1 MGKRTNQRFVLDG
14 VLFHRVFGVV
24 LFLLCIC
31 FLPHT
36 IFTTF
41 AARAAV
47 GTVLWMAYWWITEA
61 VDYAI
66 TAFLPIV
73 VNALF
78 SMTDMTKVIANYASE
93 TILLLL
99 GASIL
104 TVSWEIVGLDKRIAC
119 TFLSITG
126 TSLTTQ
132 ILFWFLLSAV
142 LSAVLPNAVVV
153 AAITPIAVSMLR
165 YLNITDVSKS
175 EPASLILMSIA
186 WGAGVGGLASPLGGA
201 MNLVVINY
209 IQELTGKE
217 YMYIDWV
224 VKFAPIMLLL
234 LISNCIY
241 LVCIKPKG
249 VSLEGSKE
257 YFIKMR
263 RQMHKISRVEGIYL
277 VIFLVATVL
286 AFTRNLYAGWL
297 ANLKPA
303 YVFIIAAVISFLIR
317 DEKKEKILK
326 WQHVQTKVSWS
337 LMYIFAGGLA
347 AGTLL
352 TATGADAC
360 IGQWVSKLG
369 LTGGF
374 LTVAVIVMVTILLSD
389 VTSNTATAAV
399 AVPIVISVIKGIG
412 SDPLPYVYI
421 ATIGVNLSY
430 TLPTSIRSVPVG
442 YGLKPSYMFRKGL
455 WLTLI
460 VICIMSVSAWWLMQK
475 GWFR

>member
-1 MGKRTNQRFVLDG
+1 MGVKRNQQVSFDRLI
-14 VLFHRVFGVV
+14 FHRVCGVV
-24 LFLLCIC
+24 LFFLCIC

-78 SMTDMTKVIANYASE
+78 SMTDMSEVIANYASE

-153 AAITPIAVSMLR
+153 AAVTPIAVSMLR

-175 EPASLILMSIA
+175 EPASIILMSIA

-224 VKFAPIMLLL
+224 IKFAPVMLLL

-263 RQMHKISRVEGIYL
+263 KEMHKISRVECIYL
-277 VIFLVATVL
+277 MIFLLATVL

-303 YVFIIAAVISFLIR
+303 YAFITAAVISFLIR

-326 WQHVQTKVSWS
+326 WQQVQTKVSWS

-360 IGQWVSKLG
+360 IGQLVSEFG

-374 LTVAVIVMVTILLSD
+374 LTVAVIITVTILLSD

-412 SDPLPYVYI
+412 TDPLPYVYI

-442 YGLKPSYMFRKGL
+442 YGLKPSYMFWKGL

-460 VICIMSVSAWWLMQK
+460 IICIMSVSAWWLLQK

>member
-1 MGKRTNQRFVLDG
+1 MVQSRNQQVSFDRLI
-14 VLFHRVFGVV
+14 FHRVCGVV
-24 LFLLCIC
+24 LFFLCIC

-47 GTVLWMAYWWITEA
+47 GTILWMAYWWITEA

-78 SMTDMTKVIANYASE
+78 SMTDMSEVIANYASE

-257 YFIKMR
+257 YFIRMR

-277 VIFLVATVL
+277 VIFLAATVL

-326 WQHVQTKVSWS
+326 WQQVQTKVSWS

-374 LTVAVIVMVTILLSD
+374 LTVAVIIMVTILLSD

-430 TLPTSIRSVPVG
+430 ILPTSIRSVPVG

-460 VICIMSVSAWWLMQK
+460 VICIMSVSAWWLLQK

>member
-1 MGKRTNQRFVLDG
+1 
-14 VLFHRVFGVV
+14 
-24 LFLLCIC
+24 
-31 FLPHT
+31 
-36 IFTTF
+36 
-41 AARAAV
+41 
-47 GTVLWMAYWWITEA
+47 
-61 VDYAI
+61 
-66 TAFLPIV
+66 
-73 VNALF
+73 
-78 SMTDMTKVIANYASE
+78 
-93 TILLLL
+93 
-99 GASIL
+99 
-104 TVSWEIVGLDKRIAC
+104 
-119 TFLSITG
+119 
-126 TSLTTQ
+126 
-132 ILFWFLLSAV
+132 
-142 LSAVLPNAVVV
+142 
-153 AAITPIAVSMLR
+153 MLR

-277 VIFLVATVL
+277 VIFLAATVL

-399 AVPIVISVIKGIG
+399 A
-412 SDPLPYVYI
+412 DR
-421 ATIGVNLSY
+421 
-430 TLPTSIRSVPVG
+430 IRS
-442 YGLKPSYMFRKGL
+442 PS
-455 WLTLI
+455 
-460 VICIMSVSAWWLMQK
+460 ICIYSNYRSQSFLYPSDFHTKRAGRLWVKTFLYVPEGLVAHTDRYLYYECQCMVADAERMV
-475 GWFR
+475 

>member
-1 MGKRTNQRFVLDG
+1 MRTLKKGDLSIINKIMGP
-14 VLFHRVFGVV
+14 VLFG
-24 LFLLCIC
+24 LCIWL
-31 FLPHT
+31 LPHGV
-36 IFTTF
+36 FDTF
-41 AARAAV
+41 QSRAAI

-61 VDYAI
+61 LDYAV
-66 TAFLPIV
+66 TAFLPII

-78 SMTDMTKVIANYASE
+78 NLVDMKDVIANYASE

-104 TVSWEIVGLDKRIAC
+104 TVSWEIVGLDKRVAC
-119 TFLSITG
+119 AFLSIVG

-132 ILFWFLLSAV
+132 ILFWFLLSTA
-142 LSAVLPNAVVV
+142 LSTILPNAVVT
-153 AAITPIAVSMLR
+153 ATITPIAVSMLR
-165 YLNITDVSKS
+165 YLGIEKVSES
-175 EPASLILMSIA
+175 EPASIILMSIA
-186 WGAGVGGLASPLGGA
+186 WGAGIGGLASPLGGA
-201 MNLVVINY
+201 MNLVVVNY
-209 IQELTGKE
+209 IQELTGQE
-217 YMYIDWV
+217 YMYMDWV
-224 VKFAPIMLLL
+224 IKFAPIMLVLI
-234 LISNCIY
+234 ISNCLY
-241 LVCIKPKG
+241 LIWIKPKHEG
-249 VSLEGSKE
+249 LEGSKE
-257 YFIKMR
+257 YFVKVRKEMGKMS
-263 RQMHKISRVEGIYL
+263 KEEIACLTIF
-277 VIFLVATVL
+277 VIATVL

-326 WQHVQTKVSWS
+326 WQQVQTKVSWS

-374 LTVAVIVMVTILLSD
+374 LTVAVIIMVTILLSD

>member
-1 MGKRTNQRFVLDG
+1 MVQNRNQQVSFDRLI
-14 VLFHRVFGVV
+14 FHRVCGVV
-24 LFLLCIC
+24 LFFLCIC

-41 AARAAV
+41 AARASV
-47 GTVLWMAYWWITEA
+47 GTILWMAYWWITEA

-66 TAFLPIV
+66 TAFLPII

-257 YFIKMR
+257 YFIRMR
-263 RQMHKISRVEGIYL
+263 KEMHKISRVEGIYL
-277 VIFLVATVL
+277 VIFLAATVL

-326 WQHVQTKVSWS
+326 WQQVQTKVSWS

-374 LTVAVIVMVTILLSD
+374 LTVAVIIMVTILLSD

-412 SDPLPYVYI
+412 SDSLPYVYI

-430 TLPTSIRSVPVG
+430 ILPTSIRSVPVG

-460 VICIMSVSAWWLMQK
+460 VICIMSVSAWWLLQK

>member
-1 MGKRTNQRFVLDG
+1 MVQKRNQRVSFDHLI
-14 VLFHRVFGVV
+14 FHRVCGVL
-24 LFLLCIC
+24 LFFLCIC

-78 SMTDMTKVIANYASE
+78 SMTDMTAVIANYASE

-142 LSAVLPNAVVV
+142 LSAILPNAVVV

-175 EPASLILMSIA
+175 EPASIILMSIA

-234 LISNCIY
+234 LISNGIY

-249 VSLEGSKE
+249 VSLKGSKE
-257 YFIKMR
+257 YFIKMHKE
-263 RQMHKISRVEGIYL
+263 MHRISRVECIYL
-277 VIFLVATVL
+277 MIFLLATVL
-286 AFTRNLYAGWL
+286 AFTRNLYAGWFV
-297 ANLKPA
+297 NLKPA
-303 YVFIIAAVISFLIR
+303 YVFMIAAVISFLIR
-317 DEKKEKILK
+317 DEKKEKLLK
-326 WQHVQTKVSWS
+326 WQQVQTKVSWS

-360 IGQWVSKLG
+360 IGQLVSKLG

-374 LTVAVIVMVTILLSD
+374 LTVAVIITVTILLSD

-399 AVPIVISVIKGIG
+399 AVPIVISVIRGIG

-430 TLPTSIRSVPVG
+430 ILPTSIRSVPVG
-442 YGLKPSYMFRKGL
+442 YGLKPSYMFWKGL

-460 VICIMSVSAWWLMQK
+460 VICIMSVSAWWLLQK

>member
-1 MGKRTNQRFVLDG
+1 MGKRTNQGLALDG

-24 LFLLCIC
+24 LFLLCVC

-41 AARAAV
+41 AARTAV
-47 GTVLWMAYWWITEA
+47 GTILWMAYWWITEA

-78 SMTDMTKVIANYASE
+78 SMTDMTEVIANYASE

-153 AAITPIAVSMLR
+153 AAVTPIAVSMLR

-175 EPASLILMSIA
+175 EPASIILMSIA

-241 LVCIKPKG
+241 LICIKPKG

-257 YFIKMR
+257 YFVRMR
-263 RQMHKISRVEGIYL
+263 KEMQKINRVECIYL
-277 VIFLVATVL
+277 VIFLAATVL

-297 ANLKPA
+297 VNLKPA
-303 YVFIIAAVISFLIR
+303 YVFIIAAVISFFIR

-326 WQHVQTKVSWS
+326 WNQVQTKVSWS

-352 TATGADAC
+352 TSTGADAC
-360 IGQWVSKLG
+360 IGQCVSHLG

-374 LTVAVIVMVTILLSD
+374 LTVTIIIMVTILLSD

-412 SDPLPYVYI
+412 ADPLPYVYA

-442 YGLKPSYMFRKGL
+442 YGLKPSYMFWKGL

-460 VICIMSVSAWWLMQK
+460 VICIMSVSAWWLLQK

>member
-1 MGKRTNQRFVLDG
+1 MGKRVNHGLVFDCVI
-14 VLFHRVFGVV
+14 FHRVFGVV
-24 LFLLCIC
+24 LFLLCVC

-78 SMTDMTKVIANYASE
+78 TMADMSGVIANYASE

-119 TFLSITG
+119 TFLSVIG

-165 YLNITDVSKS
+165 YLHINDVSKS

-201 MNLVVINY
+201 MNLVVVNY

-224 VKFAPIMLLL
+224 ITFAPIMLLL

-241 LVCIKPKG
+241 LILIKPKDI
-249 VSLEGSKE
+249 SLEGSKE
-257 YFIKMR
+257 YFTGVR
-263 RQMHKISRVEGIYL
+263 RQMDKISRVECIYL
-277 VIFLVATVL
+277 MIFILATVL
-286 AFTRNLYAGWL
+286 AFTRNLYADWFV
-297 ANLKPA
+297 NLKPA
-303 YVFIIAAVISFLIR
+303 YVFIAAAVISFFIR
-317 DEKKEKILK
+317 DDKKEKVLK
-326 WQHVQTKVSWS
+326 WQQVQTKVSWS
-337 LMYIFAGGLA
+337 LIYVFAGGLA

-352 TATGADAC
+352 TETGADVC
-360 IGQWVSKLG
+360 IGEWVSGLG

-374 LTVAVIVMVTILLSD
+374 LTVFVIITVTILLSD

-412 SDPLPYVYI
+412 ADPLPYVYI

-430 TLPTSIRSVPVG
+430 ILPTSIRSVPVG
-442 YGLKPSYMFRKGL
+442 YGLKPSYMFKRGL

-460 VICIMSVSAWWLMQK
+460 VIGIMSISAWWLLQK